1 MGNYRHTLYHLR
13 MTLRYI
19 KAFITRM
26 DAVVLRLP
34 YARCLFTWDMDVGG
48 CTAYGKLSS
57 PSFESMCSKLRVGI
71 PSFQVPWTP
80 SGLCRWYMSR
90 RLRWETSVWIET
102 ADGSI
107 QSFGKLSAQSDL
119 KLAKDYLTRDLKFAV
134 TCLAE
139 RTSHQRPQPGSGPIV
154 RGRPAQAK
162 PRVPDAAAPEKKAE
176 RMPPGGSERPAEA
189 VRLVFGEA
197 GRQALQK
204 EKDEQDLLIKRMTAK
219 QEAGAAAG
227 PPPEVESFVLGL
239 LKESVGGCLRKS
251 DMALRL
257 KESFN
262 NPWADAVVEQ
272 INERHWPL
280 LRGTLITS
288 DDSKYYLDKKHFNT
302 ISHE

>member
-1 MGNYRHTLYHLR
+1 
-13 MTLRYI
+13 
-19 KAFITRM
+19 
-26 DAVVLRLP
+26 
-34 YARCLFTWDMDVGG
+34 
-48 CTAYGKLSS
+48 
-57 PSFESMCSKLRVGI
+57 
-71 PSFQVPWTP
+71 
-80 SGLCRWYMSR
+80 
-90 RLRWETSVWIET
+90 
-102 ADGSI
+102 
-107 QSFGKLSAQSDL
+107 
-119 KLAKDYLTRDLKFAV
+119 
-134 TCLAE
+134 
-139 RTSHQRPQPGSGPIV
+139 
-154 RGRPAQAK
+154 
-162 PRVPDAAAPEKKAE
+162 
-176 RMPPGGSERPAEA
+176 MPPGGSERPAEA